1 MPDILSGIETRFQG
15 RVRRHGLMGL
25 IVAVVALLLDQIS
38 KHWILFGINLPVQQQ
53 IEILPFFHLSMVWND
68 GVSFGLL
75 GADGL
80 GRWLLVLFSL
90 VVSAFLINW
99 VRKVDKPWLAWS
111 LGLVIGGAIGNAIDR
126 IRFGA
131 VVDFLDFSGL
141 YFPWVFNIADACISI
156 GVVMLIWE
164 VFTTKESDTKA

>member
-1 MPDILSGIETRFQG
+1 MADTLSALEARFQG
-15 RVRRHGLMGL
+15 RVRRHGLIGL
-25 IVAVVALLLDQIS
+25 IVAMVALILDQIS

-53 IEILPFFHLSMVWND
+53 IKVLPFFHLSMVWND

-80 GRWLLVLFSL
+80 GRWLLVLFSI
-90 VVSAFLINW
+90 VVSGFLINW